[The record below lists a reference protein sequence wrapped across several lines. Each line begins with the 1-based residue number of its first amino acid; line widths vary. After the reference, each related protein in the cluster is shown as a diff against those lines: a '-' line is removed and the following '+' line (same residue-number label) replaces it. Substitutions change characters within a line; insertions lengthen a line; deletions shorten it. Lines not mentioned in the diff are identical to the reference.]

1 MKKKI
6 AVIAIILIVIISS
19 VIAYRHYTGS
29 QVKMYLNSLTQMS
42 KSTIF
47 SSRGLTGNIKLER
60 IVKESPKELI
70 MIVKWGDDEVYI
82 SIENWLT
89 RAHDKMQ
96 ICPFDKK
103 KSMLFYE

>member
-6 AVIAIILIVIISS
+6 IIIAIIFIAIISS
-19 VIAYRHYTGS
+19 VIAYRYYTGS
-29 QVKMYLNSLTQMS
+29 QVKRYLNNLTQMS

-47 SSRGLTGNIKLER
+47 SSRGLTGNIQLER

-89 RAHDKMQ
+89 KEHDKIQ

-103 KSMLFYE
+103 KSMLFFE